1 MTDIFD
7 SYNQVEDLTFI
18 SSVSTE
24 DDLTNETEEEKEE
37 RLRKEEEERLR
48 LLEEQEVEESAT
60 YVEDEPILSEE
71 ELQKFA
77 SYNKVLLLVD
87 Q

>member
-37 RLRKEEEERLR
+37 RLRKKYTLHNKKKIRLWSYSR
-48 LLEEQEVEESAT
+48 AH
-60 YVEDEPILSEE
+60 DPW
-71 ELQKFA
+71 KFI
-77 SYNKVLLLVD
+77 
-87 Q
+87 